1 MGNIFTLCNLVFF
14 FCKMIKHLPN
24 SSAQWVINRFLWAF
38 YWYWLI
44 VCSFVYTAL
53 RSQWASCTHL
63 PRMHAC
69 IIKASEPVPYTD
81 GPLSLYFWDMYWVPA
96 MCIILCFSTHLVYRS
111 PPPLPQASK
120 AVQPHFLL
128 PCTKTTISIYEGR
141 PALSILVLL
150 LFQMKLCSII
160 CLEHKYSTLSWYL
173 FIQNVQNCVCCRS
186 PPACYY
192 YISFH
197 YSHLPPTWH
206 YFKLEPSH
214 KGQLFFWSIF
224 FPADRLVHDPVPLA
238 LGNGAW

>member
-1 MGNIFTLCNLVFF
+1 MRASSKHQNQFPTL
-14 FCKMIKHLPN
+14 
-24 SSAQWVINRFLWAF
+24 
-38 YWYWLI
+38 
-44 VCSFVYTAL
+44 TAL
-53 RSQWASCTHL
+53 YLFISGICTEYL
-63 PRMHAC
+63 LC
-69 IIKASEPVPYTD
+69 VSYSV
-81 GPLSLYFWDMYWVPA
+81 SLLTWFIEA
-96 MCIILCFSTHLVYRS
+96 